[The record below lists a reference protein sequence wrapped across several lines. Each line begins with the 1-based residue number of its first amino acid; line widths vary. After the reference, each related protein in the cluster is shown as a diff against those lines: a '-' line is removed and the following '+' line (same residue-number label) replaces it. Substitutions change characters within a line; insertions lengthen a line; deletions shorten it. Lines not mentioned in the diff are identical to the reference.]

1 MRAYGKLTQLIRVS
15 RETHSLRDTIDSVA
29 IALILTLLFKC
40 FIMEAFVIPTSSM
53 APTLYGAHIRI
64 ACPRCGYQ
72 YEQNSSLNEQS
83 RVVLREGKP
92 QWELVNFSEAGQ
104 RGDLVDHTTVPTS
117 TYRTC
122 PNCGKEIP
130 ASILPEYLDTRNLP
144 RPHDARGSEIP
155 FAWANNGDRI
165 LVEKYAYMFSAPI
178 RWDVVVFKEP
188 MAGID
193 NYIKRLIG
201 LPGESIEIV
210 GGDIFVGNAAQP
222 GVRTV
227 VRKPRYIQE
236 SVWRLVYD
244 QSMVPL
250 SNDYDAAVEKP
261 FVQPWH
267 VVGNSQ
273 DWDFSRPVVRFT
285 PKNSLPGSI
294 TFAPSSD
301 SSNARSIYNTLGYNN
316 DYHHGI
322 RRGEYKSDPLSGQY
336 RYVVP
341 DLKLSF
347 VWTPQD
353 ESSAGL
359 ELILGPP
366 YFRYRALLRA
376 GQPVTIKPGAGNTP
390 DTAFET
396 TGKPVPAYS
405 ANVSYRVEFTNVDHA
420 VELRVNG
427 LTMARH
433 EIPWTA
439 ESAKQQTSIS
449 LEPRDL
455 AVEIHLPGPATLANL
470 RLARDNYYTVIDDR
484 RPNSP
489 GQATTGNPIQL
500 RSGHGNDEF
509 FVLGDNSTESLD
521 ARWWDR
527 VHPSLHDLATP
538 VGVVPQRFMIGKAFF
553 VYWPAAY
560 RLPEAAPIMRNTIR
574 REWPL
579 VPNFADVR
587 FIH

>member
-1 MRAYGKLTQLIRVS
+1 MRAYGKLTQLIRAS
-15 RETHSLRDTIDSVA
+15 RETHNLRDTLDSLA

-92 QWELVNFSEAGQ
+92 QWELVNFAEAGQ

-144 RPHDARGSEIP
+144 RPHDSRGGEIP
-155 FAWANNGDRI
+155 FAWVNNGDRI
-165 LVEKYAYMFSAPI
+165 LVEKYAYMFSTPQ

-201 LPGESIEIV
+201 LPGETIEIV
-210 GGDIFVGNAAQP
+210 GGDIFVGNPAQS
-222 GVRTV
+222 GVRNV

-244 QSMVPL
+244 QTLVPH
-250 SNDYDAAVEKP
+250 SNEYDAAVEKP
-261 FVQPWH
+261 FIQPWH
-267 VVGNSQ
+267 VVGDPQ
-273 DWDFSRPVVRFT
+273 DWDFSRPVVRFA
-285 PKNSLPGSI
+285 PKNTWPGSI
-294 TFAPSSD
+294 TFAPSPE

-341 DLKLSF
+341 DVKLSF

-353 ESSAGL
+353 EPAAGM
-359 ELILGPP
+359 ELVLGPP
-366 YFRYRALLRA
+366 YFRYRAILRP
-376 GQPVTIKPGAGNTP
+376 GQPVMLKPGPETVP
-390 DTAFET
+390 LTAFDT
-396 TGKPVPAYS
+396 TGKPFPAFY
-405 ANVSYRVEFTNVDHA
+405 AHASYRVEFTNVDHV

-427 LTMARH
+427 QTLARN
-433 EIPWTA
+433 EIAWTA
-439 ESAKQQTSIS
+439 ELAKQQTSVS
-449 LEPRDL
+449 LEPSDL
-455 AVEIHLPGPATLANL
+455 AIEMHLTGPATLANL
-470 RLARDNYYTVIDDR
+470 CLDRDNYYTVIDDR
-484 RPNSP
+484 RPNSS
-489 GQATTGNPIQL
+489 GHATTGNPIQL
-500 RSGHGNDEF
+500 RSGQGTDEF

-527 VHPSLHDLATP
+527 VHPSLQDLNTP